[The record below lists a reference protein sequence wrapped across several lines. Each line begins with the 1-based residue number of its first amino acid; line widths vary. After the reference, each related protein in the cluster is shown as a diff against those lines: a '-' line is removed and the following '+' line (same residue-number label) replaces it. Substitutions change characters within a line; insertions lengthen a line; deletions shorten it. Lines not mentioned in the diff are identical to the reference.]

1 MQNLQT
7 LKLIEIAASLLW
19 TLALLY
25 GYLKNKSVNVRL
37 LKSGII
43 VLMSVFIATAYFST
57 SIQFQ
62 AWKND
67 PMSRYLLPPYV
78 SIDYF
83 YSYAIYRF
91 WLPYALDIMI
101 SIAWAFFLL
110 LLCRYSHGRFLDEKE
125 ACMGFF
131 TALVVGWPNFI
142 IYVFIVFSLVVI
154 RQLFNYYILHERK
167 LISITSYMAIS
178 AIIVLVLSLYY
189 SDKLG
194 LDKLKLVS

>member
-7 LKLIEIAASLLW
+7 LKLIEIAASFLW

-25 GYLKNKSVNVRL
+25 GYQKNKSVNMRL

-43 VLMSVFIATAYFST
+43 VLMSVFIATAYIST

-83 YSYAIYRF
+83 YSYSIYRF

-101 SIAWAFFLL
+101 SITWTFFLL
-110 LLCRYSHGRFLDEKE
+110 LLCKYSNGRFLDEKE
-125 ACMGFF
+125 ASMGFF
-131 TALVVGWPNFI
+131 TALIVGWPNFI
-142 IYVFIVFSLVVI
+142 IYIFIVFGLTVI
-154 RQLFNYYILHERK
+154 RQIFNYYFLHERK

-178 AIIVLVLSLYY
+178 AIIVLSISLLHN
-189 SDKLG
+189 DKLG